1 MSPKLTIV
9 AKIGTSSLT
18 DSGGVIAADAIESV
32 CLQVAE
38 LRSRGDDVIVVTS
51 AAVAAGL
58 EALGFIGRPSDIL
71 TLQAVSAVGQS
82 RLMRA
87 WDDAFA
93 RVGLVSGQVLVT
105 PNEFFDRRQYLHIRD
120 TLQRMLALG
129 VVPVINEND
138 AVADDELRFGDND
151 RIAALIAHLIDADV
165 MVLLTDTSGLFTADP
180 RTDPDARLIEYVAS
194 VTPEL
199 EAAAGSAGTARGSG
213 GMSSKLRAAKIAS
226 FSGIR
231 AVIAGARQPGA
242 LVDAVDGVPGIGT
255 VVAPQARQLTARKLW
270 IGFAGDERGM
280 FVVDEGAKRALI
292 QRGAS
297 LLPAGVL
304 EVSGDADEGDIV
316 SISGPDHRPFARGV
330 SRVNA
335 EVARR
340 SKGRRSSELAAE
352 GSTVFVHADDLVLLA
367 RPARGD
373 HEKPVPSEH

>member
-1 MSPKLTIV
+1 MSSKLTVV

-18 DSGGVIAADAIESV
+18 DSSGVIAADAIASV
-32 CLQVAE
+32 CHQVAQ
-38 LRSRGDDVIVVTS
+38 LRSRGYDVIVVTS

-58 EALGFIGRPSDIL
+58 EALGFTTRPADIL

-93 RVGLVSGQVLVT
+93 GVGLVSGQVLVT

-120 TLQRMLALG
+120 TLRRMLSLG

-165 MVLLTDTSGLFTADP
+165 MVLLTDTSGLYTADP
-180 RTDPDARLIEYVAS
+180 RTDPNAQLIEHVDS

-199 EAAAGSAGTARGSG
+199 EAAAGSGGTARGSG

-231 AVIAGARQPGA
+231 AVIAGARRPGA
-242 LVDAVDGVPGIGT
+242 LVDAVDGVAGVGT
-255 VVAPQARQLTARKLW
+255 VVAPHVRQLTARKLW
-270 IGFAGDERGM
+270 IGFAGDERGTL
-280 FVVDEGAKRALI
+280 VVDEGAKRALI
-292 QRGAS
+292 ERGAS

-304 EVSGDADEGDIV
+304 EVTGDADEGDIV
-316 SISGPDHRPFARGV
+316 AICGPDRQPFARGV
-330 SRVNA
+330 SRVSA
-335 EVARR
+335 DVAHR
-340 SKGRRSSELAAE
+340 SKGRRNSELAAE
-352 GSTVFVHADDLVLLA
+352 GSPVFVHADDLVLLDP
-367 RPARGD
+367 PASRD
-373 HEKPVPSEH
+373 HA